1 MLAIW
6 RSSVPESSACG
17 HSEPPLC
24 SGVHLMHY
32 KPRAP
37 PRAPAQSPPR
47 SDHLHLLYAH
57 QKLGEHTDTG
67 TRSTRGTVSS
77 ELKVNVQ
84 DVARLCSRKSHVKVG
99 RRLRAVRRLK
109 LGGGWGCWGCL
120 ATLGMVTVPEPPK
133 IRGLKKERGG
143 GAIKL
148 TSQGE
153 ATRGEEGLAFS
164 Q

>member
-99 RRLRAVRRLK
+99 RRLRAVRRLQ
-109 LGGGWGCWGCL
+109 LGGGWVMGLFGH
-120 ATLGMVTVPEPPK
+120 LGHVVTVPEPPK
-133 IRGLKKERGG
+133 IRGLKKERRGG
-143 GAIKL
+143 IPRRE
-148 TSQGE
+148 T
-153 ATRGEEGLAFS
+153 EGQINNTERLAFS